1 LKPAEFRGVFSAL
14 TTPFD
19 PDGRVD
25 VSALRHAVAFQIDQ
39 GIAGI
44 VPCGSTGE
52 FASLSGDER
61 RLVVEQVLAEVDG
74 RLPVIPQTG
83 ALTTAEAIALSRHA
97 ADAGAAA
104 VLCVPPYYTPLTRQ
118 ELLAYY
124 ADIVAAVDVPVGFYN
139 IPSSSKVVLTAG
151 EIVELA
157 RQAGTPFVK
166 DSGADV
172 ETLTEL
178 LQDHAGSVTTF
189 TGWDSLSLYAF
200 VLGAR
205 ASIWG
210 AATFMPAL
218 CVRLLEAAGS
228 GRHEEAVAL
237 WARIR
242 PLIDFCGREGYIA
255 AVKVASGRLGVPMGE
270 PRRPLA
276 PLPEQAA
283 TRLAAL
289 LEEADL
295 RPTGVGA

>member
-1 LKPAEFRGVFSAL
+1 LRPAEFRGVFSAL
-14 TTPFD
+14 ATPFD
-19 PDGRVD
+19 ADGRVD
-25 VSALRHAVAFQIDQ
+25 VSALRHAVGNQIDQ

-61 RLVVEQVLAEVDG
+61 RLIVEEVLAEVDG

-97 ADAGAAA
+97 AEAGAAA

-118 ELLAYY
+118 ELLDYY
-124 ADIVAAVDVPVGFYN
+124 VDIVAAVDIPVGFYN
-139 IPSSSKVVLTAG
+139 IPSSSKVVLTAS
-151 EIVELA
+151 EMVELA

-178 LQDHAGSVTTF
+178 LQDHADSVTTF
-189 TGWDSLSLYAF
+189 NGWDSLSLYAF
-200 VLGAR
+200 LVGGR
-205 ASIWG
+205 AAIWG

-218 CVRLLEAAGS
+218 CVRLLEAAES
-228 GRHEEAVAL
+228 GRHEEAGAL

-242 PLIDFCGREGYIA
+242 PLIDFCGSEGYIA
-255 AVKVASGRLGVPMGE
+255 AVKVAAGRLGVPMGE

-276 PLPEQAA
+276 PLPAEAS

-289 LEEADL
+289 LAEADL

>member
-1 LKPAEFRGVFSAL
+1 LRPAEFSGVFSAL
-14 TTPFD
+14 ATPFD
-19 PDGRVD
+19 SDGRVD
-25 VSALRHAVAFQIDQ
+25 VSALRHAVGHQIDQ

-52 FASLSGDER
+52 FASLSDEER
-61 RLVVEQVLAEVDG
+61 RLIVEEVLAEVDG

-83 ALTTAEAIALSRHA
+83 ALTTADAIALSRHA

-104 VLCVPPYYTPLTRQ
+104 VLCVPPYYTPLTRR
-118 ELLAYY
+118 ELLDYY
-124 ADIVAAVDVPVGFYN
+124 VDVVAAVDIPVGFYN

-157 RQAGTPFVK
+157 RHAGTSFVK

-178 LQDHAGSVTTF
+178 LQDHADTVTTF
-189 TGWDSLSLYAF
+189 NGWDSLSLYAF
-200 VLGAR
+200 LVGGR

-218 CVRLLEAAGS
+218 CVRLLEAAEN
-228 GRHEEAVAL
+228 GRHEEAAAL

-255 AVKVASGRLGVPMGE
+255 AVKVAAGRLGVPMGE

-276 PLPEQAA
+276 PLPAEAS

-289 LEEADL
+289 LAEADL

>member
-1 LKPAEFRGVFSAL
+1 LRPAVFRGVFSAL
-14 TTPFD
+14 ATPFD
-19 PDGRVD
+19 ADGRVD
-25 VSALRHAVAFQIDQ
+25 VSALRHAVGHQIDQ

-52 FASLSGDER
+52 FASLSSDER
-61 RLVVEQVLAEVDG
+61 RLIVDEVLAEVDG

-97 ADAGAAA
+97 GDAGAAA

-118 ELLAYY
+118 ELLDYY
-124 ADIVAAVDVPVGFYN
+124 VDIVAAVDVPVGFYN

-157 RQAGTPFVK
+157 GRAGTPFVK
-166 DSGADV
+166 DSGAHV

-178 LQDHAGSVTTF
+178 LQDHAGTVTTF
-189 TGWDSLSLYAF
+189 NGWDSLSLYAF
-200 VLGAR
+200 LVGGR

-218 CVRLLEAAGS
+218 CVQLLETVES
-228 GRHEEAVAL
+228 GRHEDAGAL

-242 PLIDFCGREGYIA
+242 PLLDFCGSEGYIA
-255 AVKVASGRLGVPMGE
+255 AVKVASGLLGVPMGE
-270 PRRPLA
+270 PRLPLA
-276 PLPEQAA
+276 PLSAEKS

-289 LEEADL
+289 LAEADL
-295 RPTGVGA
+295 HPTGVGA

>member
-1 LKPAEFRGVFSAL
+1 LRAAEFRGVFSAL

-19 PDGRVD
+19 ADGRVD
-25 VSALRHAVAFQIDQ
+25 VRALRHAVGHQIDQ

-61 RLVVEQVLAEVDG
+61 RLVVEEVLAEVDG

-118 ELLAYY
+118 EVLAYY
-124 ADIVAAVDVPVGFYN
+124 ADIVAAVAIPVGFYN

-157 RQAGTPFVK
+157 GRAGTPFVK
-166 DSGADV
+166 DSGAHV

-178 LQDHAGSVTTF
+178 LQDHADTVTTF
-189 TGWDSLSLYAF
+189 NGWDSLSLYAF
-200 VLGAR
+200 LVGGR

-218 CVRLLEAAGS
+218 CVRLLEAVES
-228 GRHEEAVAL
+228 GRHEEAGAL

-242 PLIDFCGREGYIA
+242 PLLDFCGSEGYIA
-255 AVKVASGRLGVPMGE
+255 AVKVASGLLGVPMGE

-276 PLPEQAA
+276 PLPAEKS

-289 LEEADL
+289 LAEADL
-295 RPTGVGA
+295 RPTGVEA

>member
-1 LKPAEFRGVFSAL
+1 LRPAEFRGVFSAL
-14 TTPFD
+14 ATPFD
-19 PDGRVD
+19 AEGRVD
-25 VSALRHAVAFQIDQ
+25 VSALRHAVGHQIEQ

-61 RLVVEQVLAEVDG
+61 RLIVEEVLAEVDG

-118 ELLAYY
+118 ELLGYY
-124 ADIVAAVDVPVGFYN
+124 VDIVAAVDIPVGFYN
-139 IPSSSKVVLTAG
+139 IPSSSKVVLTAR

-157 RQAGTPFVK
+157 GQAGTSFVK

-178 LQDHAGSVTTF
+178 LQDHANSVTTF
-189 TGWDSLSLYAF
+189 IGWDSLSLYAF
-200 VLGAR
+200 LVGGR
-205 ASIWG
+205 ASILG
-210 AATFMPAL
+210 AATFMPSL
-218 CVRLLEAAGS
+218 FVRLLEAAES
-228 GRHEEAVAL
+228 GRHEEAGAL
-237 WARIR
+237 WSRIR
-242 PLIDFCGREGYIA
+242 PVIDFCGREGYIA
-255 AVKVASGRLGVPMGE
+255 AVKVAAGRLGVPMGE

-276 PLPEQAA
+276 PLPPEAS

-289 LEEADL
+289 LAEADM
-295 RPTGVGA
+295 RPTRVGA